1 MTRVDML
8 IATYNGEELIEYQLS
23 SVLKQSYNNIR
34 LIIRDDGSTDGTE
47 EIIKSYAE
55 RYGDRIV
62 VIEDNYGHLGAA
74 QNFSKLLEYTDADYI
89 MFCDQDDIWFHA
101 KVEKTLNRMIE
112 LENIYG
118 KLKPILVHTDLIVVD
133 QELNILSESFWKYQ
147 HLNPKEKR
155 LNSLL
160 LQNNITGCTVMANK
174 ALRDLSASVPQE
186 AMMHDQWCGLI
197 ASTFGI
203 INYLSEPTIFHIMH
217 GKNTIGAEAY
227 SLLKLFLGSFKKN
240 PYHRT
245 GKNFLKKIA
254 QAKQLLNIHGDM
266 LCQNEFRKQREVIQN
281 FTRLEKVTRL
291 ERLKILL
298 KYNIKPYGFIRIIW
312 HIFVIISMKPDAWP
326 VWRTGPTSFFI

>member
-133 QELNILSESFWKYQ
+133 QKLNMLSESFWKHQ
-147 HLNPKEKR
+147 HFNPEDKDLNKLLA
-155 LNSLL
+155 LNN
-160 LQNNITGCTVMANK
+160 NNITGCTVMINK
-174 ALRDLSASVPQE
+174 TLRNMSVPIPAE
-186 AMMHDQWCGLI
+186 ATMHDQWAGLI
-197 ASTFGI
+197 ASAFGI
-203 INYLSEPTIFHIMH
+203 INYIQEPTIFHILH
-217 GKNTIGAEAY
+217 GKNMIGKGAY
-227 SLLKLFLGSFKKN
+227 SLLNLL
-240 PYHRT
+240 RR
-245 GKNFLKKIA
+245 NFNMTYENSLKKIR
-254 QAKQLLNIHGDM
+254 QAKELLKRYDAIFCLD
-266 LCQNEFRKQREVIQN
+266 EFRKQREIVQN
-281 FTRLEKVTRL
+281 FTELKRVSRP
-291 ERLKILL
+291 ERLKILI
-298 KYNIKPYGFIRIIW
+298 KYNIKPYGFIRTLW
-312 HIFVIISMKPDAWP
+312 HLFVIMTMK
-326 VWRTGPTSFFI
+326 SEK

>member
-1 MTRVDML
+1 MNRVDIL
-8 IATYNGEELIEYQLS
+8 IATYSGEDLIEDQLA

-55 RYGDRIV
+55 KYSDRIV

-89 MFCDQDDIWFHA
+89 MFCDQDDIWFHT
-101 KVEKTLNRMIE
+101 KVEKTLNKMIE

-133 QELNILSESFWKYQ
+133 QKLNILSESFWKYQ

-160 LQNNITGCTVMANK
+160 LQNNITGCTVMVNK
-174 ALRDLSASVPQE
+174 ALRDLSATVPQE

-203 INYLSEPTIFHIMH
+203 IDYLSEPTIFHITH
-217 GKNTIGAEAY
+217 DKNTIGVEAY
-227 SLLKLFLGSFKKN
+227 APFKLFLGRVKKN
-240 PYHRT
+240 LYDRT
-245 GKNFLKKIA
+245 CKNFLKKIE
-254 QAKQLLNIHGDM
+254 QTKQLLNRYND
-266 LCQNEFRKQREVIQN
+266 LFSQSEFREQSKIIQN
-281 FTRLEKVTRL
+281 FIRLKKATRLN
-291 ERLKILL
+291 RLKILI
-298 KYNIKPYGFIRIIW
+298 KYNIKPYGFIRTIW
-312 HIFVIISMKPDAWP
+312 HLFVIITVKSGKQ
-326 VWRTGPTSFFI
+326 